1 MKRKNIV
8 LITGLMAIAL
18 LGVLAMQWYFLNQ
31 SYQLKSQL
39 FDQNVNEALSN
50 VAKKLERQE
59 AYNFL
64 LKKAVNTR
72 NESQKRKNLAQAT
85 SQLKQNSAA
94 RKESYA
100 QFLSKEQQ
108 KADSLFTIRDSLL
121 RTRYPVVFSYDA
133 TKQQVEEEGELQ
145 QELVQFVDPF
155 GGIHQQVLQQRV
167 PKLSF
172 PKQSPVDSIRQYI
185 VFDPQ
190 YGPKLITLAKPRL
203 TNVSRSDAT
212 TAPDELLVQHFLD
225 SVQASKKNVLQDLA
239 QEFGSA
245 KTPLNKRIQSN
256 IVNQLLRKELQNKG
270 ITGSFTYKIQQ
281 GNAKNKVYTSTE
293 TNEHSHTGEVYK
305 TQLFP
310 KEMIKE
316 SGWLLLSFPNKSNYI
331 LANMAWIMALSGGL
345 LLILLGSFGYT
356 LQLILKQKKVSEMK
370 TDFINNMT
378 HEFKTPVATIMIAS
392 EALKDEE
399 LSGGRAQIERLA
411 TIIYDENIRLG
422 NHIER
427 VLHLAKVDKEDFKLE
442 NRAIELNTLIAAVA
456 DSMSLQ
462 LEKQK
467 AKIQLALQAKND
479 VVFADELHLS
489 NVLFNL
495 IDNALKYC
503 NTEAKIK
510 ISTQNLGKQVICT
523 VQDNGLGMSKDQIDK
538 IFDQFYRIPTGNVH
552 NVKGFG
558 LGLSYVNTIIRLLKG
573 QIKVKSEKH
582 KGSTFEIS
590 IPLA

>member
-1 MKRKNIV
+1 
-8 LITGLMAIAL
+8 MAIAL

-64 LKKAVNTR
+64 LKKAVNTK
-72 NESQKRKNLAQAT
+72 NESQKLKNRAT
-85 SQLKQNSAA
+85 QLKQNSAA

-108 KADSLFTIRDSLL
+108 KADSLFTIRDSML
-121 RTRYPVVFSYDA
+121 RARYPLVLAYDA
-133 TKQQVEEEGELQ
+133 TKDQAAEEDELQ

-167 PKLSF
+167 PKLSVT
-172 PKQSPVDSIRQYI
+172 KQNPVDSIRQYI

-190 YGPKLITLAKPRL
+190 NGPKLITLAKPRL
-203 TNVSRSDAT
+203 SNISRNNTTNS
-212 TAPDELLVQHFLD
+212 PDVNLVQQYLD
-225 SVQASKKNVLQDLA
+225 SVQENKKNALQDLA

-245 KTPLNKRIQSN
+245 KMPLNKRIQAHM
-256 IVNQLLRKELQNKG
+256 VDQLLRKELKNKG
-270 ITGSFTYKIQQ
+270 ITGSFTYQIQQ
-281 GNAKNKVYTSTE
+281 GNAKNKLGTQPETTE
-293 TNEHSHTGEVYK
+293 HLHTDEVYK

-316 SGWLLLSFPNKSNYI
+316 SGWLLLSLPNKSNYI
-331 LANMAWIMALSGGL
+331 LANMTWIMALSGGL

-356 LQLILKQKKVSEMK
+356 LQLILRQKKISEMK

-399 LSGGRAQIERLA
+399 LSGGRAQVERLA

-442 NRAIELNTLIAAVA
+442 NRPTELNTLIAAVA

-467 AKIQLALQAKND
+467 ASIELDLQAKND

-489 NVLFNL
+489 NVVFNL
-495 IDNALKYC
+495 IDNAIKYC
-503 NTEAKIK
+503 NGEAKIK
-510 ISTQNLGKQVICT
+510 ISTQNLGKQVLCT

-558 LGLSYVNTIIRLLKG
+558 LGLSYVNTIVRLLKG

>member
-1 MKRKNIV
+1 
-8 LITGLMAIAL
+8 MAIAL

-72 NESQKRKNLAQAT
+72 NATQKRKERAQANT
-85 SQLKQNSAA
+85 QLKQNSAA

-108 KADSLFTIRDSLL
+108 KADSLFTIRDSML
-121 RTRYPVVFSYDA
+121 RARYPVVLAYDA
-133 TKQQVEEEGELQ
+133 TKAQAADEEEEVQ

-155 GGIHQQVLQQRV
+155 GGIHQQLLQQRV

-172 PKQSPVDSIRQYI
+172 SKQNPVDSIRQYI

-190 YGPKLITLAKPRL
+190 NGPKLITLAKPRL
-203 TNVSRSDAT
+203 SNISRNDASNS
-212 TAPDELLVQHFLD
+212 PDVQLVQQFLD
-225 SVQASKKNVLQDLA
+225 SVQETKKNVLQDLA

-245 KTPLNKRIQSN
+245 KMPLNKRIEAHM
-256 IVNQLLRKELQNKG
+256 VDQLLRKELKNKG
-270 ITGSFTYKIQQ
+270 ITGSFTYQIQQ
-281 GNAKNKVYTSTE
+281 GNAKNKLGTSLDTA
-293 TNEHSHTGEVYK
+293 EHLHTGEVYK

-331 LANMAWIMALSGGL
+331 LANMTWIMALSGGL

-356 LQLILKQKKVSEMK
+356 LQLILRQKKISEMK

-399 LSGGRAQIERLA
+399 LSGGRAQVERLA
-411 TIIYDENIRLG
+411 NIIYDENIRLG

-442 NRAIELNTLIAAVA
+442 NRPIELNTLIAAVA
-456 DSMSLQ
+456 DSMGLQ

-467 AKIQLALQAKND
+467 ANIQLDLQAKND
-479 VVFADELHLS
+479 VVVADELHLS

-503 NTEAKIK
+503 DGEAKIK
-510 ISTQNLGKQVICT
+510 ISTQNVGKQVVFT

-558 LGLSYVNTIIRLLKG
+558 LGLSYVNTIVRLLKG

>member
-1 MKRKNIV
+1 M

-64 LKKAVNTR
+64 LKKAVNTK
-72 NESQKRKNLAQAT
+72 NESQKLKNRAT
-85 SQLKQNSAA
+85 QLKQNSAA

-108 KADSLFTIRDSLL
+108 KADSLFTIRDSML
-121 RTRYPVVFSYDA
+121 RARYPLVLAYDA
-133 TKQQVEEEGELQ
+133 TKDQAAEEDELQ

-167 PKLSF
+167 PKLSVT
-172 PKQSPVDSIRQYI
+172 KQNPVDSIRQYI

-190 YGPKLITLAKPRL
+190 NGPKLITLAKPRL
-203 TNVSRSDAT
+203 SNISRNNTTNS
-212 TAPDELLVQHFLD
+212 PDVNLVQQYLD
-225 SVQASKKNVLQDLA
+225 SVQENKKNALQDLA

-245 KTPLNKRIQSN
+245 KMPLNKRIQAHM
-256 IVNQLLRKELQNKG
+256 VDQLLRKELKNKG
-270 ITGSFTYKIQQ
+270 ITGSFTYQIQQ
-281 GNAKNKVYTSTE
+281 GNAKNKLGTQPETTE
-293 TNEHSHTGEVYK
+293 HLHTDEVYK

-316 SGWLLLSFPNKSNYI
+316 SGWLLLSLPNKSNYI
-331 LANMAWIMALSGGL
+331 LANMTWIMALSGGL

-356 LQLILKQKKVSEMK
+356 LQLILRQKKISEMK

-399 LSGGRAQIERLA
+399 LSGGRAQVERLA

-442 NRAIELNTLIAAVA
+442 NRPTELNTLIAAVA

-467 AKIQLALQAKND
+467 ASIELDLQAKND

-489 NVLFNL
+489 NVVFNL
-495 IDNALKYC
+495 IDNAIKYC
-503 NTEAKIK
+503 NGEAKIK
-510 ISTQNLGKQVICT
+510 ISTQNLGKQVLCT

-558 LGLSYVNTIIRLLKG
+558 LGLSYVNTIVRLLKG